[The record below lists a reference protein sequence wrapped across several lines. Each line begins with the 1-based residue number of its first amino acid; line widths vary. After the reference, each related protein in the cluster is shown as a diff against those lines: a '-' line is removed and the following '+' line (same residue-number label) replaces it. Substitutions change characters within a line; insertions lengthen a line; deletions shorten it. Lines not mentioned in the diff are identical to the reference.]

1 MASPLIRQA
10 ARRQWAALTAALL
23 ALALLLGWQNGL
35 GRLDQTLYDAAIVAH
50 PRASNDEV
58 VIIAID
64 DESLAQIGRWPW
76 PRAVHAAL
84 LNRLIEGRP
93 RAIGFDLIVAEP
105 EPGAAGD
112 DTFAAAMRKAR
123 NVVLP
128 VLMESGTATGLSGP
142 RAVLPVET
150 LAGAAAGLGHIHVE
164 VDRDGIARSVF
175 LREGLTS
182 KDGKVLRWPQFALA
196 MLEVGR
202 GPLAESALP
211 GARNPQPDGRQGYWS
226 RDFWLHL
233 PFVGAPGSFTQ
244 VPYADVLKG
253 KVTIADFAGKYV
265 LIGATAAG
273 LGDAYA
279 TPVSGLARAM
289 PGIEIHANVLD
300 ALLGRHAIVRAPAWA
315 SALAA
320 AFVVLVAM
328 LGLWHF
334 SPRRG
339 LALVAGLAAG
349 SLLFAWLGIALFGL
363 WIPPVAT
370 LLPLIL
376 AYPLWSWRR
385 LESTMH
391 FLGDQLQKLQE
402 ESSILPSALQVAV
415 PASGDMLERSMLAL
429 ETASRRLREGRRFA
443 ADTLD
448 NLPDATAVT
457 DNSGRI
463 LLANRAAAVCF
474 QASDSLALR
483 GRFIADLLGD
493 LAVRTRGDKRVTWD
507 MLRQLGELP
516 ENNAST
522 ETPDTALEVT
532 ARDGRAFLLHTAR
545 STGESEKTVGWV
557 VTLIVVS
564 ALRAAERKRDET
576 LAFLSHDMRSPQ
588 SSIVALLELH
598 ALDPVANPIA
608 AVHARIES
616 YARKTLDLSEQFLQ
630 LSRAESKEYQFD
642 VVDLAEA
649 AKDAMDEVWAA
660 ADQKN
665 ITLTFDFDGEPVPVS
680 ADRDLLVRTVVNLL
694 TNAIKYSAP
703 GTTTTIA
710 VFASEGW
717 HTIRVTDEGY
727 GISAED
733 LPHLFDRYRRFQS
746 PGQPKATG
754 AGLGMAFVK
763 TVVERHRGRIDVEST
778 PGLGTS
784 ISIFLPPAT
793 E

>member
-10 ARRQWAALTAALL
+10 AQRQWIGLMVALF

-50 PRASNDEV
+50 PRASNEDV

-64 DESLAQIGRWPW
+64 DDSLSQIGRWPW
-76 PRAVHAAL
+76 PRAIHAAL
-84 LNRLIEGRP
+84 LSRLVEGRP
-93 RAIGFDLIVAEP
+93 RAIGFDLIVAEA
-105 EPGAAGD
+105 EPGASGD
-112 DTFAAAMRKAR
+112 DAFAAAIRKAR

-128 VLMESGTATGLSGP
+128 VLMEAGPLAGSAGP
-142 RAVLPVET
+142 RAVLPVPP
-150 LAGAAAGLGHIHVE
+150 LAEAAAALGHIHME

-182 KDGKVLRWPQFALA
+182 VEGKPMRWSQFALA
-196 MLEVGR
+196 LLEVGR

-253 KVTIADFAGKYV
+253 KVAMADFAGKYV
-265 LIGATAAG
+265 LIGSTAAG

-279 TPVSGLARAM
+279 TPVSGLSRAM
-289 PGIEIHANVLD
+289 PGIEIQANVLD
-300 ALLGRHAIVRAPAWA
+300 ALLGRHAIARAPAWGT
-315 SALAA
+315 ALVAA
-320 AFVVLVAM
+320 LLVLAAM
-328 LGLWHF
+328 LGLWHL

-349 SLLFAWLGIALFGL
+349 TLLFAWLCIALFGL
-363 WIPPVAT
+363 WVPPMAA
-370 LLPLIL
+370 LLPLLL

-391 FLGDQLQKLQE
+391 FLGDQLQQLQN
-402 ESSILPSALQVAV
+402 ESSILPSALQVPA
-415 PASGDMLERSMLAL
+415 PASGDVLERSMIAL

-448 NLPDATAVT
+448 NLPDATLVT

-463 LLANRAAAVCF
+463 ILTNRAAAACF
-474 QASDSLALR
+474 GVSNPMTLR

-493 LAVRTRGDKRVTWD
+493 LAARTRGDKRVTWD
-507 MLRQLGELP
+507 MLRHLGEQPAAQTNPAAAL
-516 ENNAST
+516 
-522 ETPDTALEVT
+522 TALEVAT
-532 ARDGRAFLLHTAR
+532 RDGRDFLLHTAR
-545 STGESEKTVGWV
+545 SVGESEKAVGWV

-564 ALRAAERKRDET
+564 ALRAAERKRDEA

-608 AVHARIES
+608 AVHTRIES

-630 LSRAESKEYQFD
+630 LSLAESKEYQFGT
-642 VVDLAEA
+642 VDLAEVA
-649 AKDAMDEVWAA
+649 ADAMDEVWAA
-660 ADQKN
+660 ADQKH

-694 TNAIKYSAP
+694 TNAVKYSAP
-703 GTTTTIA
+703 DTSTTIS
-710 VFASEGW
+710 VLASEGW
-717 HTIRVTDEGY
+717 HTIRVADEGY

-746 PGQPKATG
+746 PGQPKASG

-763 TVVERHRGRIDVEST
+763 TVVERHRGRIDVESA
-778 PGLGTS
+778 PGVGTS
-784 ISIFLPPAT
+784 ITIYLPPAT

>member
-10 ARRQWAALTAALL
+10 AQRQWIALTAALC

-50 PRASNDEV
+50 PRASNEDV

-64 DESLAQIGRWPW
+64 DASLSQIGRWPW
-76 PRAVHAAL
+76 PRAIHAAL
-84 LNRLIEGRP
+84 LNRLVEGRP
-93 RAIGFDLIVAEP
+93 RAIGFDLIVAEA
-105 EPGAAGD
+105 EPGAGGD
-112 DTFAAAMRKAR
+112 DAFAAAMRKAR

-128 VLMESGTATGLSGP
+128 VLMEAGPLAGSAGP
-142 RAVLPVET
+142 RAVLPVAPLAE
-150 LAGAAAGLGHIHVE
+150 AGAAIGHIHVE

-175 LREGLTS
+175 LREGLTGA
-182 KDGKVLRWPQFALA
+182 DGKPMRWPQFALA
-196 MLEVGR
+196 LLEVGR

-211 GARNPQPDGRQGYWS
+211 GARNPQPDGRKGYWS

-253 KVTIADFAGKYV
+253 KVAMADFAGKYV

-279 TPVSGLARAM
+279 TPVSGLSRAM

-300 ALLGRHAIVRAPAWA
+300 ALLGRHAIARAPAWGT
-315 SALAA
+315 ALAA
-320 AFVVLVAM
+320 ALMVLAAM
-328 LGLWHF
+328 LGLWHL

-339 LALVAGLAAG
+339 LALVAALAAG
-349 SLLFAWLGIALFGL
+349 TLLLAWLCIALFGL
-363 WIPPVAT
+363 WIPPVAA
-370 LLPLIL
+370 LLPLLL

-391 FLGDQLQKLQE
+391 FLGDQLQKLQN
-402 ESSILPSALQVAV
+402 ESSILPSALQVPA
-415 PASGDMLERSMLAL
+415 PASGDVLERSMIAL
-429 ETASRRLREGRRFA
+429 ETASRRLRQGRRFA

-448 NLPDATAVT
+448 NLPDATVVA

-463 LLANRAAAVCF
+463 LLANRAAAACF
-474 QASDSLALR
+474 DVSDPLTLR

-493 LAVRTRGDKRVTWD
+493 LAARTRGDKRVTWD
-507 MLRQLGELP
+507 MLRHLGEQP
-516 ENNAST
+516 AAHTNPAAAM
-522 ETPDTALEVT
+522 TALEVT
-532 ARDGRAFLLHTAR
+532 ARDGRDFLLHTAR
-545 STGESEKTVGWV
+545 SVGESEKAVGWV

-564 ALRAAERKRDET
+564 ALRAAERKRDEA

-598 ALDPVANPIA
+598 ALDPAANPIG

-642 VVDLAEA
+642 TVDLAEVA
-649 AKDAMDEVWAA
+649 TDAMDEVWAA
-660 ADQKN
+660 ADQKR

-680 ADRDLLVRTVVNLL
+680 ADRDLLVRTIVNLL

-703 GTTTTIA
+703 DTNTTIS
-710 VFASEGW
+710 VSASEGW
-717 HTIRVTDEGY
+717 HTLRVADEGY
-727 GISAED
+727 GISAAD

-763 TVVERHRGRIDVEST
+763 TVVDRHHGRIDVESA
-778 PGLGTS
+778 PEVGTR
-784 ISIFLPPAT
+784 ITIYLPPAT